1 MKIMS
6 LVEISL
12 FSLPIKES
20 EIIDFF
26 FVLGASVKDEW
37 TRFKVFVASRDY
49 NGHAVL
55 GIKCS
60 MVATAIHGAIV
71 LARFSIVP
79 VRRGYW
85 RNKIHKPH
93 TMPRK
98 VTCCCGSVPVHLIPA
113 QRHWLCLS
121 LCAQEATMMAGIYD
135 CYTSARGCTA
145 TLWATLPKLFLM
157 PFPRPTAHFCVYQ
170 VTYQEFT
177 DRLTKDHIRVSVQR
191 TQAPT
196 VTSI

>member
-1 MKIMS
+1 MS

-26 FVLGASVKDEW
+26 FVLGASLKDKVLKIMTVQKQTLARQW

-98 VTCCCGSVPVHLIPA
+98 VTCCCGCASAPHPCPEALALSQP
-113 QRHWLCLS
+113 LCPRS
-121 LCAQEATMMAGIYD
+121 YD
-135 CYTSARGCTA
+135 DGWY
-145 TLWATLPKLFLM
+145 L
-157 PFPRPTAHFCVYQ
+157 
-170 VTYQEFT
+170 
-177 DRLTKDHIRVSVQR
+177 
-191 TQAPT
+191 
-196 VTSI
+196 

>member
-1 MKIMS
+1 MS

-26 FVLGASVKDEW
+26 FVLGASLKDEVLKIMTVQKQTLACQW

-85 RNKIHKPH
+85 R
-93 TMPRK
+93 TR
-98 VTCCCGSVPVHLIPA
+98 S
-113 QRHWLCLS
+113 
-121 LCAQEATMMAGIYD
+121 
-135 CYTSARGCTA
+135 TSPTPCHAR
-145 TLWATLPKLFLM
+145 
-157 PFPRPTAHFCVYQ
+157 
-170 VTYQEFT
+170 
-177 DRLTKDHIRVSVQR
+177 
-191 TQAPT
+191 
-196 VTSI
+196 